1 MPRCK
6 QCRRYAR
13 AWLRFGDVL
22 SWAQVELHRG
32 GRGDQVG
39 EQGSTGDMRG
49 ARREHG
55 RAPSVGPWLQHPHRA
70 PRLLPAGGCYQ
81 MAVSLL
87 QSALWDSG
95 YLVCHGF
102 KPHGKQNVSALS
114 MPGHD
119 SSGPCFSAVAVCH
132 EGGNPGTAPLR
143 FLPSVFLPAVPPPF
157 AGKGKS
163 CCRPSSQCRRSGA
176 APGGSGEAGGGC
188 PLLPAPCSAQQGC

>member
-1 MPRCK
+1 
-6 QCRRYAR
+6 
-13 AWLRFGDVL
+13 
-22 SWAQVELHRG
+22 
-32 GRGDQVG
+32 
-39 EQGSTGDMRG
+39 MRG
-49 ARREHG
+49 AQREHG
-55 RAPSVGPWLQHPHRA
+55 RAPSAGPWLQHPHRA

-119 SSGPCFSAVAVCH
+119 SSGPCFSAVAACH

-143 FLPSVFLPAVPPPF
+143 FLPSRVPAGCAASLCREGEIVLLPQLPVPLLW
-157 AGKGKS
+157 
-163 CCRPSSQCRRSGA
+163 
-176 APGGSGEAGGGC
+176 GSARGLGEAGGGLPSAPC
-188 PLLPAPCSAQQGC
+188 PLLCSAGLLKANSSVPNPRC

>member
-1 MPRCK
+1 
-6 QCRRYAR
+6 
-13 AWLRFGDVL
+13 
-22 SWAQVELHRG
+22 
-32 GRGDQVG
+32 
-39 EQGSTGDMRG
+39 MRG
-49 ARREHG
+49 AQREHG
-55 RAPSVGPWLQHPHRA
+55 RAPSAGPWLQHPHRA

-119 SSGPCFSAVAVCH
+119 SSGPCFSAVAACH

-143 FLPSVFLPAVPPPF
+143 FLPSRVPAGCAASLCREGEIVLLPQLPVPLLW
-157 AGKGKS
+157 
-163 CCRPSSQCRRSGA
+163 
-176 APGGSGEAGGGC
+176 GSARGLGEAGGGC